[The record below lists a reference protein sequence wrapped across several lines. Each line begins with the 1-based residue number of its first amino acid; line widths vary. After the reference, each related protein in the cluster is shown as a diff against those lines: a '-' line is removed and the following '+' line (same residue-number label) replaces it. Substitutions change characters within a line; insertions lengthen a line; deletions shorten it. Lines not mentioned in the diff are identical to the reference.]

1 MKTARTYEELKSR
14 LDELSGNT
22 VEKQTNN
29 TAEAKKKA
37 EAYNTAFWETM
48 HTGMPQNTLKE
59 GSDGSGGYLVPDTYD
74 DRLVQALKQ
83 KNVLRQIATIVPTTQ
98 KLTIPVSLGGEN
110 ASWMPENE
118 PYTFCEAEFGEIEI
132 DAYKL
137 GSSILVSDELLEDC
151 GVDLKKYIEEAFAH
165 RIGNAEESAF
175 IRGDGNGKPLGI
187 IHQASIGKVTD
198 EKGKISAD
206 DLVDM
211 EFSLAE
217 PYRKNA
223 VWVMS
228 NDAYCRLGQLRHYR
242 GNPIWSNGLE
252 EEMPMKLFGYP
263 VYICNHMDDVTPGSI
278 PVMFGDFSYYWI
290 GDRGK
295 RVIKRLVERYA
306 DHGQVAFITTERVD
320 AKLVLP
326 EAIKMLKV
334 KSDKE

>member
-22 VEKQTNN
+22 VEKQANN

-48 HTGMPQNTLKE
+48 HTGMPQNALKE

-98 KLTIPVSLGGEN
+98 KLTIPVSLGAEN

-151 GVDLKKYIEEAFAH
+151 GVDLEKYIEEAFAY

-175 IRGDGNGKPLGI
+175 IHGDGNGKPIGL
-187 IHQASIGKVTD
+187 IHQASVGKITD
-198 EKGKISAD
+198 EIGRISAD

-242 GNPIWSNGLE
+242 GNPIWSKGLE
-252 EEMPMKLFGYP
+252 DEMPMKLFGYP
-263 VYICNHMDDVTPGSI
+263 VYICNHMDDVTPGGI
-278 PVMFGDFSYYWI
+278 PVLFGDFSYYWI

-326 EAIKMLKV
+326 EAIKMLKI

>member
-83 KNVLRQIATIVPTTQ
+83 KNVLRQIATVIPTTQ

-198 EKGKISAD
+198 DKGKISAD

>member
-48 HTGMPQNTLKE
+48 HTGMPQNALKE

-83 KNVLRQIATIVPTTQ
+83 KNVLRQIATTVPTTQ

-252 EEMPMKLFGYP
+252 EEKPTKLFGYP
-263 VYICNHMDDVTPGSI
+263 VYICNHMDDVTPGGI

-326 EAIKMLKV
+326 EAVKMLKV

>member
-48 HTGMPQNTLKE
+48 HTGMPQNALKE

>member
-83 KNVLRQIATIVPTTQ
+83 KNVLRQIATIIPTTQ

-118 PYTFCEAEFGEIEI
+118 PYTFCEAEFGGIEI
-132 DAYKL
+132 NAYKL
-137 GSSILVSDELLEDC
+137 GSSILVSDELLEDG
-151 GVDLKKYIEEAFAH
+151 GVDLEKYIEEAFAY

-175 IRGDGNGKPLGI
+175 IRGDGNGKPIGL
-187 IHQASIGKVTD
+187 IHQASVGKVTD
-198 EKGKISAD
+198 EIGRISAD

-252 EEMPMKLFGYP
+252 EEKPMKLFGYP

-326 EAIKMLKV
+326 EAVKMLKV
-334 KSDKE
+334 KCDEE

>member
-83 KNVLRQIATIVPTTQ
+83 KNVLRQIATVIPTTQ

-252 EEMPMKLFGYP
+252 EEMHMKLFGYP

-326 EAIKMLKV
+326 EAVKMLKV

>member
-22 VEKQTNN
+22 VEKQANN

-48 HTGMPQNTLKE
+48 HTGMPQNALKE
-59 GSDGSGGYLVPDTYD
+59 GGDGSGGYLVPDTYD

-83 KNVLRQIATIVPTTQ
+83 KNVLRQIATVIPTTQ

-252 EEMPMKLFGYP
+252 EEMHMKLFGYP

-295 RVIKRLVERYA
+295 RVIKRLVERFA
-306 DHGQVAFITTERVD
+306 DRGQVAFITTERVD
-320 AKLVLP
+320 AKLILP
-326 EAIKMLKV
+326 EAVKMLKV

>member
-83 KNVLRQIATIVPTTQ
+83 KNVLRQIATVIPTTQ

>member
-22 VEKQTNN
+22 VEKQINN

-37 EAYNTAFWETM
+37 EAYNIAFWETM
-48 HTGMPQNTLKE
+48 HTGMPQNALKE

-151 GVDLKKYIEEAFAH
+151 GVDLEKYIEEAFAY

-175 IRGDGNGKPLGI
+175 IHGDGNGKPIGI

-228 NDAYCRLGQLRHYR
+228 NDAYCRLSQLRHYR

-263 VYICNHMDDVTPGSI
+263 VYICNHMDDVTPGGI

>member
-59 GSDGSGGYLVPDTYD
+59 GSDGSGGYLVPNTYD

-83 KNVLRQIATIVPTTQ
+83 KNVLRQIATVIPTTQ

>member
-83 KNVLRQIATIVPTTQ
+83 KNVLRQIATIIPTTQ

>member
-83 KNVLRQIATIVPTTQ
+83 KNVLRQIATVIPTTQ

-263 VYICNHMDDVTPGSI
+263 VYICNHMDDVAPGSI

-306 DHGQVAFITTERVD
+306 DRGQVAFIATERVD

-326 EAIKMLKV
+326 EAVKLLKV

>member
-83 KNVLRQIATIVPTTQ
+83 KNVLRQIATVIPTTQ

-252 EEMPMKLFGYP
+252 EEMPKKLFGYP

>member
-22 VEKQTNN
+22 AEKQTNN

-83 KNVLRQIATIVPTTQ
+83 KNVLRQIATVIPTTQ

>member
-1 MKTARTYEELKSR
+1 MKTARSYEELKSR

-22 VEKQTNN
+22 VEKQANN

-48 HTGMPQNTLKE
+48 HTGMPQNALKE

-83 KNVLRQIATIVPTTQ
+83 KNVLRQIATVIPTTQ

-151 GVDLKKYIEEAFAH
+151 GVDLKKYIEEAFAR

-263 VYICNHMDDVTPGSI
+263 IYICNHMDDVTPGSI

>member
-83 KNVLRQIATIVPTTQ
+83 KNVLRQIATVIPTTQ

-242 GNPIWSNGLE
+242 GNPIWSNGLN

>member
-14 LDELSGNT
+14 LDELSGKT
-22 VEKQTNN
+22 AEKQADK

-37 EAYNTAFWETM
+37 EAYNNAFWETM
-48 HTGMPQNTLKE
+48 HTGMPQNALKE
-59 GSDGSGGYLVPDTYD
+59 GGDGSGGYLVPDTYD

-83 KNVLRQIATIVPTTQ
+83 KNVLRQIATVVPTTQ

-137 GSSILVSDELLEDC
+137 GSSILVSDELLEDG
-151 GVDLKKYIEEAFAH
+151 GVDLEKYIEEAFAY

-175 IRGDGNGKPLGI
+175 IRGDGNGKPIGL
-187 IHQASIGKVTD
+187 IHQASVGKVTD
-198 EKGKISAD
+198 EIGKISAD

-242 GNPIWSNGLE
+242 GNPIWSNGLD

-295 RVIKRLVERYA
+295 RIIKRLVERYA
-306 DHGQVAFITTERVD
+306 DLGQVASATTERVD

-326 EAIKMLKV
+326 EAVKMLKV

>member
-37 EAYNTAFWETM
+37 KAYNTAFWETM
-48 HTGMPQNTLKE
+48 HTGMPQNALKE

-110 ASWMPENE
+110 ACWMPENE

-137 GSSILVSDELLEDC
+137 GSSILVSDELLEDG

-252 EEMPMKLFGYP
+252 EEKPMKLFGYP
-263 VYICNHMDDVTPGSI
+263 VYICNHMDDVTPGGI
-278 PVMFGDFSYYWI
+278 PVMFGDFIYYWI
-290 GDRGK
+290 CDRGK

-306 DHGQVAFITTERVD
+306 DHGQVAFIATERVD

-326 EAIKMLKV
+326 EAVKMLKV

>member
-83 KNVLRQIATIVPTTQ
+83 KNVLRQIATVIPTTQ

-211 EFSLAE
+211 EFSLEE

>member
-48 HTGMPQNTLKE
+48 HTGMPQNALKE

-175 IRGDGNGKPLGI
+175 IHGDGNGKPIGL
-187 IHQASIGKVTD
+187 IHQASVGKVTD

-334 KSDKE
+334 KSDTE

>member
-1 MKTARTYEELKSR
+1 MKTARTYEELMTR
-14 LDELSGNT
+14 LDEMSG
-22 VEKQTNN
+22 KA
-29 TAEAKKKA
+29 AERQVDKTDETKKKV
-37 EAYNTAFWETM
+37 EAYNTAFWEAM
-48 HTGMPQNTLKE
+48 YTGMPQNALRE

-74 DRLVQALKQ
+74 ERLVQALTK
-83 KNVLRQIATIVPTTQ
+83 KNVLRQIATTIPTTQ
-98 KLTIPVSLGGEN
+98 KLTIPISLGGEN
-110 ASWMPENE
+110 ATWMPENE
-118 PYTFCEAEFGEIEI
+118 AYSFSEAEFDEVVI
-132 DAYKL
+132 DAHKL
-137 GSSILVSDELLEDC
+137 GTSILVSDEMLEDG
-151 GVDLKKYIEEAFAH
+151 GVDLEKYIEDIFAE
-165 RIGNAEESAF
+165 RISNEEESVF
-175 IRGDGNGKPLGI
+175 INGDGNGKPIGI

-228 NDAYCRLGQLRHYR
+228 NDAYCRLSQLRHYR
-242 GNPIWSNGLE
+242 GNPIWSSGFE

-263 VYICNHMDDVTPGSI
+263 IYICDFMNNVVPGGI

-306 DHGQVAFITTERVD
+306 DRGQVAFITTERVD

-326 EAIKMLKV
+326 EAVKLLKV

>member
-48 HTGMPQNTLKE
+48 HTGMPQNALKE

-151 GVDLKKYIEEAFAH
+151 GVDLEKYIEEAFAY

-175 IRGDGNGKPLGI
+175 IHGDGNGKPIGL
-187 IHQASIGKVTD
+187 IHQASVGKVTD
-198 EKGKISAD
+198 EIGRISAD

>member
-14 LDELSGNT
+14 LDELSGIT
-22 VEKQTNN
+22 ADKQTNN

-48 HTGMPQNTLKE
+48 HTGMPQNALKE

-137 GSSILVSDELLEDC
+137 GSSILVSDELLEDG
-151 GVDLKKYIEEAFAH
+151 GVDLEKYTEEAFAY

-175 IRGDGNGKPLGI
+175 IRGDGNGKPIGL
-187 IHQASIGKVTD
+187 IHQASVGKVTD
-198 EKGKISAD
+198 EIGKISAD

-278 PVMFGDFSYYWI
+278 PVIFGDFSYYWI

-320 AKLVLP
+320 AKLVLL
-326 EAIKMLKV
+326 EAVKMLKV

>member
-48 HTGMPQNTLKE
+48 HTGMPQNALKE
-59 GSDGSGGYLVPDTYD
+59 GGDGSGGYLVPDTYD

-83 KNVLRQIATIVPTTQ
+83 KNVLRQIATVIPTTQ

>member
-48 HTGMPQNTLKE
+48 HTGMPQNALKE

-83 KNVLRQIATIVPTTQ
+83 KNVLRQIATVIPTTQ

-187 IHQASIGKVTD
+187 IHQASVGKVTD
-198 EKGKISAD
+198 EIGRISAD

-242 GNPIWSNGLE
+242 GNPIWSNGLD

-263 VYICNHMDDVTPGSI
+263 VYICNHMWNTAILPSSHRKNGN
-278 PVMFGDFSYYWI
+278 GFSWN
-290 GDRGK
+290 
-295 RVIKRLVERYA
+295 
-306 DHGQVAFITTERVD
+306 
-320 AKLVLP
+320 
-326 EAIKMLKV
+326 
-334 KSDKE
+334 

>member
-59 GSDGSGGYLVPDTYD
+59 GSDGSGGYLVPNTYD

-83 KNVLRQIATIVPTTQ
+83 KNVLRQIATVIPTTQ

-151 GVDLKKYIEEAFAH
+151 GVDLKKYIEEAFAY

-175 IRGDGNGKPLGI
+175 IRGDGNGKPIGL
-187 IHQASIGKVTD
+187 IHQASVGKVTD
-198 EKGKISAD
+198 EIGKISAD

-211 EFSLAE
+211 EFSLEE

-263 VYICNHMDDVTPGSI
+263 VYICNHMDDVAPGGI
-278 PVMFGDFSYYWI
+278 PVLFGDFSYYWI

>member
-22 VEKQTNN
+22 AEKQANT

-37 EAYNTAFWETM
+37 EAYNIAFWETM
-48 HTGMPQNTLKE
+48 HTGMPQNALKE

-110 ASWMPENE
+110 ASWMTENE
-118 PYTFCEAEFGEIEI
+118 PYTLCEAEFGEIEI

-137 GSSILVSDELLEDC
+137 GSSILVSDELLEDG
-151 GVDLKKYIEEAFAH
+151 GVDLEKYIEEAFAY

-175 IRGDGNGKPLGI
+175 IRGDGNGKPTGL
-187 IHQASIGKVTD
+187 IHQASVGKVTD
-198 EKGKISAD
+198 EIGRISAD

-242 GNPIWSNGLE
+242 GNPIWSNGLDE
-252 EEMPMKLFGYP
+252 EKPMKLFGYP

-326 EAIKMLKV
+326 EAVKMLKV

>member
-22 VEKQTNN
+22 AEKQTNN

-48 HTGMPQNTLKE
+48 HTGMPQNALKE

-83 KNVLRQIATIVPTTQ
+83 KNVLRQIATVIPTTQ

>member
-1 MKTARTYEELKSR
+1 MKTARTYEKLKSR

-37 EAYNTAFWETM
+37 KAYNTAFWETM

-83 KNVLRQIATIVPTTQ
+83 KNVLRQIATVIPTTQ

>member
-37 EAYNTAFWETM
+37 KAYNTAFWETM

-83 KNVLRQIATIVPTTQ
+83 KNVLRQIATVIPTTQ

>member
-48 HTGMPQNTLKE
+48 HTGMPQNSLKE

-83 KNVLRQIATIVPTTQ
+83 KNVLRQIATVIPTTQ

-151 GVDLKKYIEEAFAH
+151 GVDLEKYIEEAFAY

-175 IRGDGNGKPLGI
+175 IHGDGNGKPLGI

-263 VYICNHMDDVTPGSI
+263 VYICNHMDNVTPGSI

>member
-1 MKTARTYEELKSR
+1 MKTARSYEELKSR

-22 VEKQTNN
+22 ADKQTNN

-37 EAYNTAFWETM
+37 KAYNIAFWETM
-48 HTGMPQNTLKE
+48 HTGMHQNALKE

-151 GVDLKKYIEEAFAH
+151 SVDLEKYIEEAFAY

-175 IRGDGNGKPLGI
+175 IHGDGNGKPLGI

>member
-83 KNVLRQIATIVPTTQ
+83 KNVLRQIATIIPTTQ

-118 PYTFCEAEFGEIEI
+118 PYTFCEAEFGGIEI

-137 GSSILVSDELLEDC
+137 GSSILVSDELLEDG
-151 GVDLKKYIEEAFAH
+151 GVDLEKYIEEAFAY

-175 IRGDGNGKPLGI
+175 IRGDGNGKPIGL
-187 IHQASIGKVTD
+187 IHQASVGKVTD
-198 EKGKISAD
+198 EIGRISAD

-252 EEMPMKLFGYP
+252 EEKPMKLFGYP

-326 EAIKMLKV
+326 EAVKMLKV
-334 KSDKE
+334 KGNEE

>member
-22 VEKQTNN
+22 VEKQANN

-48 HTGMPQNTLKE
+48 HTGMPQNALKE

-83 KNVLRQIATIVPTTQ
+83 KNVLRQIATIIPTTQ

>member
-1 MKTARTYEELKSR
+1 MKTARTYEELKAR
-14 LDELSGNT
+14 LDELSGKT
-22 VEKQTNN
+22 AEKHADK

-37 EAYNTAFWETM
+37 EAYKTAFWETM
-48 HTGMPQNTLKE
+48 HTGMPQNALKE

-83 KNVLRQIATIVPTTQ
+83 KNVLRQIATVIPTTQ

-151 GVDLKKYIEEAFAH
+151 GVDLEKYIEEAFAH

-217 PYRKNA
+217 HYRKNA

-326 EAIKMLKV
+326 EAVKMLKV

>member
-48 HTGMPQNTLKE
+48 HTGMPQNALKE
-59 GSDGSGGYLVPDTYD
+59 GSDGSGCYLIPDTYD

-83 KNVLRQIATIVPTTQ
+83 KNVLRQIATIIPTTQ

-137 GSSILVSDELLEDC
+137 GSSILVSDELLEDG
-151 GVDLKKYIEEAFAH
+151 GVDLEKYIEEAFAY

-175 IRGDGNGKPLGI
+175 IRGDGNGKPIGL